1 MSKRPETRLKLLSAL
16 KLIVRDNNRGMALA
30 ELLVTVKNNSP
41 KLTDDQ
47 QSTHGQPTVLFLDA

>member
-1 MSKRPETRLKLLSAL
+1 MSKLPETRLKLLSAL

-30 ELLVTVKNNSP
+30 KLLVTVKNNSP